1 MHDILATLSTSTAAD
16 ALRGHAPQRLMMRG
30 IRPVVPVAGAV
41 AGKVR
46 TLRYLPAR
54 ADLTLPA
61 LHARTRVLDA
71 LAPGE
76 ILVVQAIPGGMPVI
90 GDLTGLRAHQAGA
103 AAVITD
109 GTVRD
114 TADIRRLGL
123 PLFAGGL
130 SPALTDLPDI
140 PWEYDTPI
148 ACGGVTVLPGDWLI
162 ADADGVLVVPPAFA
176 PALAEAAPRLLAEE
190 AFSKALLNQ
199 GHRIAD
205 AYPIP
210 ARLRPAF
217 EAWRQ
222 SGVLPAPEE
231 VRGAAPG

>member
-1 MHDILATLSTSTAAD
+1 MTDILATLSTSATAD
-16 ALRGHAPQRLMMRG
+16 ALRAHAPRRLMMRG
-30 IRPVVPVAGAV
+30 VRPMGPVAGAV
-41 AGKVR
+41 AGRVR

-54 ADLTLPA
+54 ADLAMPRP
-61 LHARTRVLDA
+61 HPRTRVLDT

-76 ILVVQAIPGGMPVI
+76 ILVIQAVPGGMPVI

-114 TADIRRLGL
+114 TADILRLGL

-130 SPALTDLPDI
+130 APALTDLPDV
-140 PWEYDTPI
+140 PWEHDTPI

-162 ADADGVLVVPPAFA
+162 ADADGVLVVPASLHS
-176 PALAEAAPRLLAEE
+176 ALAESAPRLLAEE
-190 AFSKALLNQ
+190 AFSKALLAR

-210 ARLRPAF
+210 ARLRDAF
-217 EAWRQ
+217 ETWRRT
-222 SGVLPAPEE
+222 GVLPDPAT
-231 VRGAAPG
+231 VRGDGE